1 MRKALIAAVGLV
13 VMAQFSWA
21 QASRGK
27 PDLTGFWE
35 RKDMAGAGNFG
46 GLDARV
52 PKAVLVPALAA
63 QPDVAGN
70 QPPANAA
77 TPTRPGEAYIVTT
90 GRCGGG
96 MPFMMG
102 HSAALDILQTDGE
115 ILIIPEM
122 PGTRHIYM
130 DGRPH
135 PPLDAWEPSI
145 VGHSVGH

>member
-1 MRKALIAAVGLV
+1 
-13 VMAQFSWA
+13 MAQFSWA

-35 RKDMAGAGNFG
+35 RKDMAGGGNFG

-63 QPDVAGN
+63 QPDVAGD

-122 PGTRHIYM
+122 P
-130 DGRPH
+130 
-135 PPLDAWEPSI
+135 
-145 VGHSVGH
+145 